1 MTNDQLLVTL
11 DGPGIGETGVP
22 LETFT
27 AVLGRIQGAMRV
39 MVGHL
44 GGLEPSPGQPPS
56 WMRDQSRMRLTAT
69 RSGSFVAQLTLEPS
83 RDGRSDLFGYGP
95 RALGAI
101 LGWDGMEDSTLPPM
115 VVDELRQAAS
125 SLPSDVQLWPGDD
138 DDSRKVEVGRTARVD
153 KLPSQADT
161 ALLEGWLKEVNWA
174 RRTAQLHQVGG
185 EYVRLRFDAELDHE
199 MLRLATR
206 YIEVRGRGRFN
217 RNDEWTVVDVEQVRE
232 TRSWR
237 QPFDLE
243 AFHNHPRPKIFD
255 PEKIVGI
262 GLTDEEWESFDRA
275 IREGRDAPD
284 G

>member
-11 DGPGIGETGVP
+11 DGPGIGESGVP

-27 AVLGRIQGAMRV
+27 AVLGRIQSAMRV

-44 GGLEPSPGQPPS
+44 GGREPSPGQPPS

-83 RDGRSDLFGYGP
+83 RDGQSDLFGYGP

-101 LGWDGMEDSTLPPM
+101 LGWDGMEDSTLPPI
-115 VVDELRQAAS
+115 VVDELQQAAS
-125 SLPSDVQLWPGDD
+125 SLPPDMQLWLGDG
-138 DDSRKVEVGRTARVD
+138 DDSRKVEVGRTVQGD
-153 KLPSQADT
+153 KLTPRADA
-161 ALLEGWLKEVNWA
+161 ALLEGWLKEVNWD
-174 RRTAQLHQVGG
+174 RRTAQLHQFGG
-185 EYVRLRFDAELDHE
+185 EYVRLRFDAELDDE

-206 YIEVRGRGRFN
+206 HIEVRGRGRFN

-232 TRSWR
+232 TRSWQ

-243 AFHNHPRPKIFD
+243 AFHSHPSPKLFD
-255 PEKIVGI
+255 PEKVAGI
-262 GLTDEEWESFDRA
+262 ALTDEEWEAFDKA
-275 IREGRDAPD
+275 IREVRGA
-284 G
+284 